1 MQNKNN
7 NQKGTM
13 TKIRMNTE
21 LRNKLF
27 NKIKNVFEN
36 EDTQEREAFLQA
48 REDVDYN
55 YNIAHNLAK
64 EVVERS
70 YPPEDVSVLRSFK
83 KKYGQPC
90 DVVAKDK
97 CFYFAHQE
105 GVDDEGEPTETK
117 SHFDFGLFG
126 NLNGSEYN
134 SEDGKKFAVAYY
146 REELKAKDCNPDI
159 YAQQNENKDNPHKT
173 KHVDE
178 CMKALGST
186 NYHSYQGDMSN
197 QIGMAKEFDNPYYLD
212 VIGTSY
218 CRSRAIACTKN
229 EYELF
234 ERWRTAKGNLVSKHQ
249 TWIDTIQKQCDQL
262 KIGLKAYR
270 YLSEGIELAT
280 ELGIQVDEAELI
292 RTNSTGLT
300 IYNPS
305 NLASM
310 IKGMKNKHQSREAK
324 ILARKQYEES
334 LN

>member
-1 MQNKNN
+1 
-7 NQKGTM
+7 M
-13 TKIRMNTE
+13 TQKIRMNTE

-27 NKIKNVFEN
+27 NKMKDVFEN
-36 EDTQEREAFLQA
+36 EDTQEREAYLQA
-48 REDVDYN
+48 REYVDEQYKS
-55 YNIAHNLAK
+55 ASQLAK
-64 EVVERS
+64 EVVERA
-70 YPPEDVSVLRSFK
+70 YPPEDVAVLRTFK
-83 KKYGQPC
+83 KKYGSPC

-97 CFYFAHQE
+97 CFYFAHNE
-105 GVDDEGEPTETK
+105 DLDEDNEPKETK

-126 NLNGSEYN
+126 NLNGSEY
-134 SEDGKKFAVAYY
+134 SDEDGKKFAVAYF
-146 REELKAKDCNPDI
+146 REDLKALDCNPDI
-159 YAQQNENKDNPHKT
+159 YAQQNDNKDNPHKT
-173 KHVDE
+173 KHVDA
-178 CMKALGST
+178 CMKALGKVGNSYSSSDDST
-186 NYHSYQGDMSN
+186 
-197 QIGMAKEFDNPYYLD
+197 GMTKTFNAPYYLD

-229 EYELF
+229 EYEQF
-234 ERWRTAKGNLVSKHQ
+234 EAWRIAKGNVVSKHQ

-310 IKGMKNKHQSREAK
+310 IKGLKNKHQSREAK
-324 ILARKQYEES
+324 ILARKKYEES